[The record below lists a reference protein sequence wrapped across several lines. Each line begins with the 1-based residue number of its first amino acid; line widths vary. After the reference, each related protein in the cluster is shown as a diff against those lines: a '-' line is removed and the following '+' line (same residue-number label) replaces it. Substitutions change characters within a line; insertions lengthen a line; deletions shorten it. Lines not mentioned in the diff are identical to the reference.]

1 MIFFELGSL
10 LPKFEEQAM
19 NNTTKLFKSAKGSN
33 EQERANDR
41 TKNFT
46 AEYNEL
52 QTEWYQRLV
61 DLGLMKRTDIFH
73 NAGDLHLEYDL
84 GAETQFNIFSV
95 FLHRGNFHTGRT
107 ACTKR
112 CPDCFLNKKI
122 WSHFVVGTSSTEIA
136 KLTNISARA
145 VEYRIKQLKDRAK
158 QAKIDGKLEAIKCLP
173 NEIEADK
180 KRKALK
186 TKHQNLI
193 RSKNFASNLAEAE
206 TFQTAL
212 VGVRLDEEAVEAI
225 NHSTAMLALAFTS
238 REG

>member
-1 MIFFELGSL
+1 
-10 LPKFEEQAM
+10 M
-19 NNTTKLFKSAKGSN
+19 NNITKLFPAAKGSN

-41 TKNFT
+41 STTFKLEYKN
-46 AEYNEL
+46 L
-52 QTEWYQRLV
+52 QSFWYQKLV
-61 DLGLMKRTDIFH
+61 DLGLMSSQDV
-73 NAGDLHLEYDL
+73 NSDLGNLNLEYDL

-122 WSHFVVGTSSTEIA
+122 WSHFVVGTPSTEIA
-136 KLTNISARA
+136 KLTDSTKRA
-145 VEYRIKQLKDRAK
+145 VNYRIKQLKERAK

-173 NEIEADK
+173 NEIEADR

-186 TKHQNLI
+186 TKHQKLI
-193 RSKNFASNLAEAE
+193 RSKNFASNLTESE

-238 REG
+238 KEG